1 MKNKIYAALAIIAIV
16 GIIYSTAIYV
26 PEGYTTVTRDGESL
40 YPEGLHLFQK
50 YPFENVQPIQLS
62 RQCDVYNK
70 DYVLDNGGPIKANIG
85 VCWEIMRVADK
96 IKGLYLLN
104 DDIDINQL
112 ARLDFR
118 ADPTHYKE
126 AFIHPA
132 IMVGS
137 IKTIAKYNISNFN
150 PDNPDIRQDIMK
162 IAQQE
167 LNSTGIIVTE
177 ISISLPDFGPFESA
191 IKQRNE
197 KKKQEEAEIIKAKEE
212 INRLEQSQ
220 NNTANT
226 TWINDVPENQADFFI
241 QSTRD
246 ALYARLV
253 DERITGIVPT
263 LSFSKGPSRY
273 GVPGFIGIY
282 SP

>member
-167 LNSTGIIVTE
+167 LNSTGIVITE
-177 ISISLPDFGPFESA
+177 INITVPAFET
-191 IKQRNE
+191 IKEATKKRNE
-197 KKKQEEAEIIKAKEE
+197 IMKQAETEARRIQAEAEARSKEFEKIE
-212 INRLEQSQ
+212 INEKEM
-220 NNTANT
+220 
-226 TWINDVPENQADFFI
+226 IE
-241 QSTRD
+241 
-246 ALYARLV
+246 
-253 DERITGIVPT
+253 
-263 LSFSKGPSRY
+263 K
-273 GVPGFIGIY
+273 Y
-282 SP
+282 S